1 MPDLLTPSPQRAG
14 AGRRPRGQGLLARL
28 AQARGGQVALTFA
41 LLAMPILFA
50 AGAAVDYGRR
60 NAAKAQLDAAID
72 AAVLGIIARKTNTIT
87 ADMLDSARAQFMADA
102 AKVPGVTVTSF
113 VPVPIPGVSQV
124 GLNATYTATVRTT
137 LGNLMKVP
145 TMGISGQSGSLRNVA
160 QYIDFYLL
168 LDNSPSMGLAAT
180 AADISNMKRVAGGCA
195 FACHLLNSNG
205 TENTNDNYNI
215 AKRNNVKLRI
225 QVLRDAVANLV
236 DSAKSSMS
244 LTQQFRME
252 MWTFS
257 DIQTRLIQLTN
268 NLDQVKTASGQID
281 LAYSYQDQRDNQTAF
296 ERAIAKMTATIPAS
310 GTGVTPLDP
319 IRFLFFVTDGVQDTP
334 IDGKMSNQSAGFK
347 INGNRFISAINPET
361 CQAMKN
367 KNIKIGVIY
376 TQYLPLY
383 DNDFYN
389 AYVKPFENKIGPL
402 LSDCATDGLYFSVTT
417 NGDINQAMQQLFTAA
432 LSSVRLTH

>member
-1 MPDLLTPSPQRAG
+1 MPDLLTPSPRRAG

-28 AQARGGQVALTFA
+28 ARARGGQVALTFA

-244 LTQQFRME
+244 LIQQFRME

-281 LAYSYQDQRDNQTAF
+281 LAYSYQDQRDT
-296 ERAIAKMTATIPAS
+296 RRPS
-310 GTGVTPLDP
+310 
-319 IRFLFFVTDGVQDTP
+319 
-334 IDGKMSNQSAGFK
+334 SA
-347 INGNRFISAINPET
+347 RSP
-361 CQAMKN
+361 
-367 KNIKIGVIY
+367 
-376 TQYLPLY
+376 
-383 DNDFYN
+383 
-389 AYVKPFENKIGPL
+389 
-402 LSDCATDGLYFSVTT
+402 
-417 NGDINQAMQQLFTAA
+417 
-432 LSSVRLTH
+432 R